1 MAKMPSIQLANI
13 DDLYLDSKNP
23 RLGRHEVER
32 GLSQDDLLALMQDW
46 SIDELAVSFL
56 ESGFLPQ
63 EALIV
68 VREPLPKSTTPALVV
83 VEGNRRLAALK
94 MLQRTRL
101 GMENSSKWN
110 EYVKG
115 ATLEQLNQ
123 LTSVP
128 YIEMPDRRSVQAYLG
143 FRHVTG
149 IKEWSPAEKA
159 QFIAHLIEDEGLN
172 YDQVRRRIGSKA
184 PTVRQHYIAYRLLLQ
199 MEEESDTIDLA
210 RVEDRF
216 SVLYRSVRTP
226 GIQKYL
232 SLALDAVPQKVIRP
246 VPNDRL
252 PRLVR
257 LTSWLFGTSK
267 LSPVL
272 SDSRDLDDFGKVLE
286 SETGIAYLER
296 TTHPKLE
303 SAKRAAG
310 VSQSELAENVELAAS
325 KLEEALAV
333 VHQFKSDPISRLE
346 AAVRRVGRDALQLL
360 SIFPTIDAELNA
372 EKK

>member
-1 MAKMPSIQLANI
+1 MAKMPSIQLADI
-13 DDLYLDSKNP
+13 DALHLDSKNP
-23 RLGRHEVER
+23 RLGRHETEK
-32 GLSQDDLLALMQDW
+32 GLSQDELLALMEDW
-46 SIDELAVSFL
+46 SLEELAVSFL
-56 ESGFLPQ
+56 ESGFWPQ

-68 VREPLPKSTTPALVV
+68 VREKVPKGDSPVLVV
-83 VEGNRRLAALK
+83 IEGNRRLAALK
-94 MLQRTRL
+94 MLDRART
-101 GMENSSKWN
+101 GQGVSTKWKDF
-110 EYVKG
+110 VKA
-115 ATLEQLNQ
+115 ATPEQLDQ
-123 LTSVP
+123 LREIP

-159 QFIAHLIEDEGLN
+159 QFIAHLIEDEGLD

-184 PTVRQHYIAYRLLLQ
+184 PTVRQHYVAFRLLLQ
-199 MEEESDTIDLA
+199 MEEETENIDLS

-232 SLALDAVPQKVIRP
+232 SLDLNAVPQAAVRP
-246 VPNDRL
+246 VPSERL
-252 PRLVR
+252 ERLVK

-267 LSPVL
+267 RPPVL
-272 SDSRDLDDFGKVLE
+272 TDSRDLDDFGKVLD

-296 TTHPKLE
+296 TTNPNLD

-310 VSQSELAENVELAAS
+310 VSQSEVAENVELAAS
-325 KLEEALAV
+325 KLEEVLAV
-333 VHQFKSDPISRLE
+333 VHQFKTDPIPRLE
-346 AAVRRVGRDALQLL
+346 AAVRRVGKDGLQLL
-360 SIFPTIDAELNA
+360 SIFPAIEAELTA